1 VPWLYR
7 SLEGC
12 LIAALWLV
20 STCGR
25 KIRRRKALQA
35 ILLVSLLLEVILVHT
50 DYQSGLGDLSTVFLL
65 LLLPPLV
72 LMTVIVHEVSH
83 GWVALQLGDPTAKE
97 KGRLSFNPLKHISF
111 KWTVLFPITTFYLFK
126 VALIM
131 PKPVPIRPRNFENL
145 RKDIML
151 VGLAGPAVNILLML
165 FFAAVLGSGVI
176 PHGGMGSFVRELLMV
191 LIIMNMVLAMFNLL
205 PIPPLDGSRVLVG
218 LLPARETAFLM
229 GRRVQILGL
238 VFVFTLVIGAAV
250 SVGIPRM
257 LIPPIKFVWQILGLD
272 QGELERMFAG

>member
-1 VPWLYR
+1 MPWLYR

-12 LIAALWLV
+12 LIAALWSV
-20 STCGR
+20 SVSRR
-25 KIRRRKALQA
+25 KIGHRKVLQA
-35 ILLVSLLLEVILVHT
+35 ILLVSLLLEVILLHT
-50 DYQSGLGDLSTVFLL
+50 DYGSGLGNLSTVFLL
-65 LLLPPLV
+65 ILLPPLV

-97 KGRLSFNPLKHISF
+97 KGRLSFNPLKHMSF

-131 PKPVPIRPRNFENL
+131 PKPVPIRPRNFENP

-151 VGLAGPAVNILLML
+151 VGLAGPAANIFLML
-165 FFAAVLGSGVI
+165 LFAAVLGSGVI
-176 PHGGMGSFVRELLMV
+176 PHGGVGSFVRELLIC

-250 SVGIPRM
+250 SVGIPRV

-272 QGELERMFAG
+272 QGELQRMFAG

>member
-1 VPWLYR
+1 MPWLYR